1 MKKVLLSLLVAL
13 LAVSS
18 VFAGGS
24 SETVPAGQSGAAAE
38 TVFAGGWPY
47 STVPTGHFNMFVSN
61 AIELKFW
68 REIHQLPLATYDA
81 STGEYNP
88 MLAQSWEIS
97 DDGTVYTVHLRDD
110 AKWLSGDSF
119 TSKDVWTTF
128 MIYRLVGNP
137 VWNYI
142 DGMNIVDD
150 YTIEFTISNPT
161 TMLHRYI
168 LRKPVVDYLTYGSF
182 ADKADEIFSAGLGTD
197 SAEYNELVSQ
207 FNTFR
212 PDFVNATGPYYL
224 DPDLVSQSYVE
235 MPKNPNSFLADTVQ
249 FDKLIIY
256 NGDVPDL
263 TPLVLNK
270 QVDYLTH
277 QFPSS
282 SIETFKALGYKTIQ
296 IQGMDGIALYFNCAL
311 EPLDSTAVRQA
322 ISYVID
328 RERVGQLALPGV
340 TRGTKYVSGL
350 GDSMTETWVDTSL
363 LDNYNVD
370 YDKAAAL
377 LEGEGLY
384 KKDGQ
389 WYLPDGK
396 QFTLQ
401 VQCPAS
407 WSDASA
413 AASEIA
419 QQLTNFGIKTTFIGI
434 EESQRQT
441 NINEGNFQLALSFFG
456 TAQPHP
462 MFAFETPLLMSNVNA
477 SHGLGYSMIQETE
490 DYGTLDLEEL
500 IYESTEGWDEE
511 AQKESI
517 EKLVVTLNKTVP
529 YLPLYTKWSQN
540 LSSDGLRTQWTGDEG
555 LYLNSPGDD
564 SFTVIKL
571 LSGDI
576 RPL

>member
-24 SETVPAGQSGAAAE
+24 SEAASAGQSGAAAE

-68 REIHQLPLATYDA
+68 REVHQLPLATYDA

-110 AKWLSGDSF
+110 AKWLSGDNF

-168 LRKPVVDYLTYGSF
+168 LRKPIVDYLTYGSF
-182 ADKADEIFSAGLGTD
+182 ADRADEIFSAGLGTD

-296 IQGMDGIALYFNCAL
+296 IQGMDGIAMYFNCAVK
-311 EPLDSTAVRQA
+311 PLDSTAVRQA

-340 TRGTKYVSGL
+340 TRGTEYVSGL

-363 LDNYNVD
+363 LDNYDVD

-419 QQLTNFGIKTTFIGI
+419 QQLTNFGIRTTFIGI

-490 DYGTLDLEEL
+490 DYGIVNLEDL

-576 RPL
+576 KPL

>member
-24 SETVPAGQSGAAAE
+24 SEAASAGQSGAAAE

-68 REIHQLPLATYDA
+68 REVHQLPLATYDA

-110 AKWLSGDSF
+110 AKWLSGDNF

-168 LRKPVVDYLTYGSF
+168 LRKPIVDYLTYGSF
-182 ADKADEIFSAGLGTD
+182 ADRADEIFSAGLGTD

-296 IQGMDGIALYFNCAL
+296 IQGMDGIAMYFNCAVK
-311 EPLDSTAVRQA
+311 PLDSTAVRQA

-340 TRGTKYVSGL
+340 TRGTEYVSGL

-363 LDNYNVD
+363 LDNYDVD

-419 QQLTNFGIKTTFIGI
+419 QQLTNFGIRTTFIGI

-490 DYGTLDLEEL
+490 DYGTVNLEDL

-540 LSSDGLRTQWTGDEG
+540 LSSAGLRTQWTGDEG

-576 RPL
+576 KPL

>member
-24 SETVPAGQSGAAAE
+24 SEAASAGQSGAAAE

-110 AKWLSGDSF
+110 AKWLSGDDF

-142 DGMNIVDD
+142 SGMNIVDD
-150 YTIEFTISNPT
+150 YTIEFSISNPT

-296 IQGMDGIALYFNCAL
+296 IQGMDGIAMYFNCAVK
-311 EPLDSTAVRQA
+311 PLDSTAVRQA

-340 TRGTKYVSGL
+340 TRGTEYVSGL

-363 LDNYNVD
+363 LDNYDVD

-377 LEGEGLY
+377 LEGDGLY

-419 QQLTNFGIKTTFIGI
+419 QQLTNFGIRTTFIGI

-490 DYGTLDLEEL
+490 DYGTVNLEDL

-576 RPL
+576 KPL

>member
-24 SETVPAGQSGAAAE
+24 SEAASAGQSGAAAE

-68 REIHQLPLATYDA
+68 REVHQLPLATYDA

-88 MLAQSWEIS
+88 MLAESWEIS

-110 AKWLSGDSF
+110 AKWLSGDNF

-296 IQGMDGIALYFNCAL
+296 IQGMDGIAMYFNCAVK
-311 EPLDSTAVRQA
+311 PLDSTAVRQA

-340 TRGTKYVSGL
+340 TRGTEYVSGL

-363 LDNYNVD
+363 LDNYDVD

-419 QQLTNFGIKTTFIGI
+419 QQLTNFGIRTTFIGI

-490 DYGTLDLEEL
+490 DYGTVNLEDL

-540 LSSDGLRTQWTGDEG
+540 LSSAGLRTQWTGDEG

-576 RPL
+576 KPL

>member
-24 SETVPAGQSGAAAE
+24 SEAASAGQRGAAAE
-38 TVFAGGWPY
+38 NVFAGGWPY

-61 AIELKFW
+61 VIELKFW
-68 REIHQLPLATYDA
+68 REVHQLPLATYDA

-88 MLAQSWEIS
+88 MLAESWEIS

-110 AKWLSGDSF
+110 AKWLSGDNF

-182 ADKADEIFSAGLGTD
+182 ADKANEIFSAGLGTD

-328 RERVGQLALPGV
+328 RERIGQLALPGV
-340 TRGTKYVSGL
+340 TRGTEYVSGL

-363 LDNYNVD
+363 LDNYDVD

-389 WYLPDGK
+389 WYLHDGK

-490 DYGTLDLEEL
+490 DYGTVNLEEL

-555 LYLNSPGDD
+555 IYLNSPGDD

-571 LSGDI
+571 LNGDI
-576 RPL
+576 KPL

>member
-1 MKKVLLSLLVAL
+1 MKKVLLSL

-24 SETVPAGQSGAAAE
+24 SEAASAGQSGSAAE

-68 REIHQLPLATYDA
+68 REVHQLPLATYDA

-110 AKWLSGDSF
+110 AKWLSGDNF

-296 IQGMDGIALYFNCAL
+296 IQGMDGIAMYFNCAVK
-311 EPLDSTAVRQA
+311 PLDSTAVRQA

-340 TRGTKYVSGL
+340 TRGTEYVSGL

-363 LDNYNVD
+363 LDNYDVD

-419 QQLTNFGIKTTFIGI
+419 QQLTNFGIRTTFIGI

-490 DYGTLDLEEL
+490 DYGTVNLEDL

-576 RPL
+576 KPL

>member
-24 SETVPAGQSGAAAE
+24 SEAASAGQSGAAAE

-68 REIHQLPLATYDA
+68 REVHQLPLATYDA

-110 AKWLSGDSF
+110 AKWLSGDNF

-296 IQGMDGIALYFNCAL
+296 IQGMDGIAMYFNCAVK
-311 EPLDSTAVRQA
+311 PLDSTAVRQA

-340 TRGTKYVSGL
+340 TRGTEYVSGL

-363 LDNYNVD
+363 LDNYDVD

-419 QQLTNFGIKTTFIGI
+419 QQLTNFGIRTTFIGI

-490 DYGTLDLEEL
+490 DYGTVNLEEL

-555 LYLNSPGDD
+555 IYLNSPGDD

-576 RPL
+576 KPL

>member
-296 IQGMDGIALYFNCAL
+296 IQGMDGIAMYFNCAVK
-311 EPLDSTAVRQA
+311 PLDSTAVRQA

-340 TRGTKYVSGL
+340 TRGTEYVSGL

-363 LDNYNVD
+363 LDNYDVD

-377 LEGEGLY
+377 LEGDGLY

-419 QQLTNFGIKTTFIGI
+419 QQLTNFGIRTTFIGI

-490 DYGTLDLEEL
+490 DYGTVNLEDL

-576 RPL
+576 KPL

>member
-24 SETVPAGQSGAAAE
+24 SEAASAGQRGAAAE
-38 TVFAGGWPY
+38 NVFAGGWPY

-68 REIHQLPLATYDA
+68 REVHQLPLATYDA

-88 MLAQSWEIS
+88 MLAQNWEIS

-110 AKWLSGDSF
+110 AKWLSGDNF

-168 LRKPVVDYLTYGSF
+168 LRKPIVDYLTYGSF
-182 ADKADEIFSAGLGTD
+182 ADRADEIFSAGLGTD

-296 IQGMDGIALYFNCAL
+296 IQGMDGIAMYFNCAVK
-311 EPLDSTAVRQA
+311 PLDSTAVRQA

-340 TRGTKYVSGL
+340 TRGTEYVSGL

-363 LDNYNVD
+363 LDNYDVD

-419 QQLTNFGIKTTFIGI
+419 QQLTNFGIRTTFIGI

-490 DYGTLDLEEL
+490 DYGTVNLEDL

-555 LYLNSPGDD
+555 IYLNSPGDD

-571 LSGDI
+571 LNGDI
-576 RPL
+576 KPL

>member
-1 MKKVLLSLLVAL
+1 MKKVFLSLLVAL

-24 SETVPAGQSGAAAE
+24 SESAPAGVSDAAAE

-68 REIHQLPLATYDA
+68 REVHQLPLATYDA

-88 MLAQSWEIS
+88 MLAESWEIS

-110 AKWLSGDSF
+110 AKWLSGDDF

-142 DGMNIVDD
+142 SGMNIVDD
-150 YTIEFTISNPT
+150 YTIEFSISNPT

-168 LRKPVVDYLTYGSF
+168 LRKPIVDYLTYGSF
-182 ADKADEIFSAGLGTD
+182 ADRADEIFSAGLGTD
-197 SAEYNELVSQ
+197 FAEYNELVSQ

-235 MPKNPNSFLADTVQ
+235 MPKNPNSFLADVVQ

-363 LDNYNVD
+363 LDNYDVD

>member
-24 SETVPAGQSGAAAE
+24 SEAASAGQSGAAAE

-68 REIHQLPLATYDA
+68 REVHQLPLATYDA

-110 AKWLSGDSF
+110 AKWLSGDNF

-168 LRKPVVDYLTYGSF
+168 LRKPIVDYLTYGSF
-182 ADKADEIFSAGLGTD
+182 ADKANEIFSAGLGTD

-212 PDFVNATGPYYL
+212 PDFVNSTGPYYL

-340 TRGTKYVSGL
+340 TRGTEYVSGL

-363 LDNYNVD
+363 LDNYDVD

-419 QQLTNFGIKTTFIGI
+419 QQLTNFGIRTTFIGI

-490 DYGTLDLEEL
+490 DYGTVNLEDL

-576 RPL
+576 KPL

>member
-110 AKWLSGDSF
+110 AKWLSGDDF

-142 DGMNIVDD
+142 SGMNIVDD
-150 YTIEFTISNPT
+150 YTIEFSISNPT

-296 IQGMDGIALYFNCAL
+296 IQGMDGIAMYFNCAVK
-311 EPLDSTAVRQA
+311 PLDSTAVRQA

-340 TRGTKYVSGL
+340 TRGTEYVSGL

-363 LDNYNVD
+363 LDNYDVD

-377 LEGEGLY
+377 LEGDGLY

-419 QQLTNFGIKTTFIGI
+419 QQLTNFGIRTTFIGI

-490 DYGTLDLEEL
+490 DYGTVNLEDL

-576 RPL
+576 KPL

>member
-24 SETVPAGQSGAAAE
+24 SEAASAGQSGAAAE

-68 REIHQLPLATYDA
+68 REVHQLPLATYDA

-110 AKWLSGDSF
+110 AKWLSGDNF

-168 LRKPVVDYLTYGSF
+168 LRKPIVDYLTYGSF
-182 ADKADEIFSAGLGTD
+182 ADRADEIFSAGLGTD

-296 IQGMDGIALYFNCAL
+296 IQGMDGIAMYFNCAVK
-311 EPLDSTAVRQA
+311 PLDSTAVRQA

-340 TRGTKYVSGL
+340 TRGTEYVSGL

-363 LDNYNVD
+363 LDNYDVD

-377 LEGEGLY
+377 LEGDGLY

-419 QQLTNFGIKTTFIGI
+419 QQLTNFGIRTTFIGI

-490 DYGTLDLEEL
+490 DYGTVNLEDL

-576 RPL
+576 KPL

>member
-1 MKKVLLSLLVAL
+1 MKKVFLSLLVAL

-18 VFAGGS
+18 VFAGGT
-24 SETVPAGQSGAAAE
+24 SEAASAGVSDAAAE

-68 REIHQLPLATYDA
+68 REVHQLPLATYDA

-88 MLAQSWEIS
+88 MLAESWEIS

-110 AKWLSGDSF
+110 AKWLSGDDF

-142 DGMNIVDD
+142 DGINIVDD
-150 YTIEFTISNPT
+150 FTIEFSISNPT

-168 LRKPVVDYLTYGSF
+168 LRKPIVDYLTYGSF
-182 ADKADEIFSAGLGTD
+182 ADRADEIFSAGLGTD

-235 MPKNPNSFLADTVQ
+235 MPKNPNSFLADVVQ

-296 IQGMDGIALYFNCAL
+296 ILGMDGIALYFNCAL

-363 LDNYNVD
+363 LNNYNVD

-377 LEGEGLY
+377 LEGEGFY
-384 KKDGQ
+384 KEDGQ

-407 WSDASA
+407 WADASA

-555 LYLNSPGDD
+555 IYLNSPGDD

>member
-24 SETVPAGQSGAAAE
+24 SEAASAGQRGAAAE
-38 TVFAGGWPY
+38 NVFAGGWPY

-68 REIHQLPLATYDA
+68 REVHQLPLATYDA

-88 MLAQSWEIS
+88 MLAQNWEIS

-110 AKWLSGDSF
+110 AKWLSGDNF

-182 ADKADEIFSAGLGTD
+182 ADKANEIFSAGLGTD

-328 RERVGQLALPGV
+328 RERIGQLALPGV
-340 TRGTKYVSGL
+340 TRGTEYVSGL

-363 LDNYNVD
+363 LDNYDVD

-477 SHGLGYSMIQETE
+477 SHGLGYPMIQETE

-511 AQKESI
+511 TQKECI

-576 RPL
+576 KPL

>member
-24 SETVPAGQSGAAAE
+24 SEAASAGQSGAAAE

-68 REIHQLPLATYDA
+68 REVHQLPLATYDA

-88 MLAQSWEIS
+88 MLAESWEIS

-110 AKWLSGDSF
+110 AKWLSGDNF

-168 LRKPVVDYLTYGSF
+168 LRKPIVDYLTYGSF
-182 ADKADEIFSAGLGTD
+182 ADRADEIFSAGLGTD

-296 IQGMDGIALYFNCAL
+296 IQGMDGIAMYFNCAVK
-311 EPLDSTAVRQA
+311 PLDSTAVRQA

-340 TRGTKYVSGL
+340 TRGTEYVSGL

-363 LDNYNVD
+363 LDNYDVD

-419 QQLTNFGIKTTFIGI
+419 QQLTNFGIRTTFIGI

-490 DYGTLDLEEL
+490 DYGTVNLEDL

-576 RPL
+576 KPL

>member
-24 SETVPAGQSGAAAE
+24 SEAASAGQSGAAAE

-68 REIHQLPLATYDA
+68 REVHQLPLATYDA

-110 AKWLSGDSF
+110 AKWLSGDNF

-328 RERVGQLALPGV
+328 RERIGQLALPGV

-363 LDNYNVD
+363 LDNYDVD

-490 DYGTLDLEEL
+490 DYGTVNLEGL

-576 RPL
+576 KPL

>member
-24 SETVPAGQSGAAAE
+24 SEASSAGQSGAAAE

-68 REIHQLPLATYDA
+68 REVHQLPLATYDA

-110 AKWLSGDSF
+110 AKWLSGDNF

-168 LRKPVVDYLTYGSF
+168 LRKPIVDYLTYGSF

-328 RERVGQLALPGV
+328 RERIGQLALPGV
-340 TRGTKYVSGL
+340 TRGTEYVSGL

-363 LDNYNVD
+363 LDNYDVD

-419 QQLTNFGIKTTFIGI
+419 QQLTNFGIRTTFIGI

-490 DYGTLDLEEL
+490 DYGTVNLEDL

-576 RPL
+576 KPL

>member
-1 MKKVLLSLLVAL
+1 MKKVFLSLLVAL

-24 SETVPAGQSGAAAE
+24 SESAPAGVSDVAAE

-68 REIHQLPLATYDA
+68 REVHQLPLATYDA

-88 MLAQSWEIS
+88 MLAESWEIS

-110 AKWLSGDSF
+110 AKWLSGDDF

-142 DGMNIVDD
+142 SGMNIVDD
-150 YTIEFTISNPT
+150 YTIEFSISNPT

-168 LRKPVVDYLTYGSF
+168 LRKPIVDYLTYGSF
-182 ADKADEIFSAGLGTD
+182 ADRADEIFSAGLGTD
-197 SAEYNELVSQ
+197 FAEYNELVSQ

-235 MPKNPNSFLADTVQ
+235 MPKNPNSFLADVVQ

-384 KKDGQ
+384 KKDGR

>member
-1 MKKVLLSLLVAL
+1 MKKVFLSLLVAL

-24 SETVPAGQSGAAAE
+24 SESAPAGVSDAAAE
-38 TVFAGGWPY
+38 TVSAGGWPY

-68 REIHQLPLATYDA
+68 REVHQLPLATYDA

-88 MLAQSWEIS
+88 MLAESWEIS

-110 AKWLSGDSF
+110 AKWLSGDDF

-142 DGMNIVDD
+142 SGMNIVDD
-150 YTIEFTISNPT
+150 YTIEFSISNPT

-168 LRKPVVDYLTYGSF
+168 LRKPIVDYLTYGSF
-182 ADKADEIFSAGLGTD
+182 ADRADEIFSAGLGTD

-235 MPKNPNSFLADTVQ
+235 MPKNPNSFLADVVQ

-322 ISYVID
+322 ISSVID

-363 LDNYNVD
+363 LDNYDVD

-419 QQLTNFGIKTTFIGI
+419 QQLTNFGIRTTFIGI

-490 DYGTLDLEEL
+490 DYGTVNLEEL

-576 RPL
+576 KPL

>member
-24 SETVPAGQSGAAAE
+24 SEAASAGQRGAAAE
-38 TVFAGGWPY
+38 NVFAGGWPY

-68 REIHQLPLATYDA
+68 REVHQLPLATYDA

-88 MLAQSWEIS
+88 MLAQNWEIS

-110 AKWLSGDSF
+110 AKWLSGDNF

-182 ADKADEIFSAGLGTD
+182 ADRADEIFSAGLGTD

-328 RERVGQLALPGV
+328 RERIGQLALPGV
-340 TRGTKYVSGL
+340 TRGTEYVSGL
-350 GDSMTETWVDTSL
+350 GDSMTETWVDTTL
-363 LDNYNVD
+363 LDNYDVD

-490 DYGTLDLEEL
+490 DYGTVNLEEL

-555 LYLNSPGDD
+555 IYLNSPGDD

-571 LSGDI
+571 LNGDI
-576 RPL
+576 KPL

>member
-24 SETVPAGQSGAAAE
+24 SEAASAGQSGAAAE

-68 REIHQLPLATYDA
+68 REVHQLPLATYDA

-110 AKWLSGDSF
+110 AKWLSGDNF

-296 IQGMDGIALYFNCAL
+296 IQGMDGIAMYFNCAVK
-311 EPLDSTAVRQA
+311 PLDSTAVRQA

-340 TRGTKYVSGL
+340 TRGTEYVSGL

-363 LDNYNVD
+363 LDNYDVD

-419 QQLTNFGIKTTFIGI
+419 QQLTNFGIRTTFIGI

-490 DYGTLDLEEL
+490 DYGTVNLEDL

-576 RPL
+576 KPL

>member
-13 LAVSS
+13 LVVSS

-24 SETVPAGQSGAAAE
+24 SEAASAGQSGAAAE

-68 REIHQLPLATYDA
+68 REVHQLPLATYDA

-110 AKWLSGDSF
+110 AKWLSGDNF

-296 IQGMDGIALYFNCAL
+296 IQGMDGIAMYFNCAVK
-311 EPLDSTAVRQA
+311 PLDSTAVRQA

-340 TRGTKYVSGL
+340 TRGTEYVSGL

-363 LDNYNVD
+363 LDNYDVD

-384 KKDGQ
+384 KKEGQ

-419 QQLTNFGIKTTFIGI
+419 QQLTNFGIRTTFIGI

-490 DYGTLDLEEL
+490 DYGTVNLEDL

-576 RPL
+576 KPL